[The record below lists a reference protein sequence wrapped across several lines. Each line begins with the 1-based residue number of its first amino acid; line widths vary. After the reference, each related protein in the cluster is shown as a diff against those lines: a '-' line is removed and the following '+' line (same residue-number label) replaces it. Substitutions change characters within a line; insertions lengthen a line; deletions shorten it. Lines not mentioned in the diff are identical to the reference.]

1 MRKPSTHIYAT
12 IIHGEQRC
20 EPVRGLRWPVNGI
33 WHRYYEPTGTIKLL
47 SMNVQWLIVMVLNL
61 SYEVKHFFNF
71 SREASLSRELIREV
85 HNHLSTRL
93 SLYRMKYSSSD
104 P

>member
-1 MRKPSTHIYAT
+1 MVDSNGPPST
-12 IIHGEQRC
+12 
-20 EPVRGLRWPVNGI
+20 
-33 WHRYYEPTGTIKLL
+33 
-47 SMNVQWLIVMVLNL
+47 
-61 SYEVKHFFNF
+61 EVKHFFNF